1 MSLEQK
7 VQEALKKAMLAKDQ
21 AGMRTLRAIKSALM
35 LVKTEKGFSGEITGE
50 QEIQILQKMV
60 KQRRES
66 LDVYENQGRTDLA
79 ATEKEE
85 IEIIEKFLPEQ
96 LSEDKIK
103 EIIAT
108 IMQKVGANSMKDMG
122 KVMGLANKEM
132 AGKAD
137 GKTIAEIVKASLQ

>member
-1 MSLEQK
+1 
-7 VQEALKKAMLAKDQ
+7 
-21 AGMRTLRAIKSALM
+21 
-35 LVKTEKGFSGEITGE
+35 
-50 QEIQILQKMV
+50 
-60 KQRRES
+60 
-66 LDVYENQGRTDLA
+66 VYENQGRTDLA

-108 IMQKVGANSMKDMG
+108 IIQKVGANSMKDMG

>member
-7 VQEALKKAMLAKDQ
+7 VQEALKNAMLAKDQ

-35 LVKTEKGFSGEITGE
+35 LVKTEKGFSGEITAE

-60 KQRRES
+60 KQRKES
-66 LDVYENQGRTDLA
+66 LEVYENQGREDLA

-96 LSEDKIK
+96 LSEEKIK
-103 EIIAT
+103 AIVSSIIEKT
-108 IMQKVGANSMKDMG
+108 GASSMKDMG
-122 KVMGLANKEM
+122 KVMGMANKEM

>member
-1 MSLEQK
+1 MGLEQK

-35 LVKTEKGFSGEITGE
+35 LVKTEKGFSGEITEE

-60 KQRRES
+60 KQRKES
-66 LDVYENQGRTDLA
+66 LDVYENQGREDLA

-96 LSEDKIK
+96 LNEDKIRA
-103 EIIAT
+103 IIAT
-108 IMQKVGANSMKDMG
+108 IIQKTGASSMKDMG
-122 KVMGLANKEM
+122 KVMGMANKEM

>member
-1 MSLEQK
+1 MGLEQK

-35 LVKTEKGFSGEITGE
+35 LVKTEKGFSGEITEE

-60 KQRRES
+60 KQRKES

-96 LSEDKIK
+96 LNEDKIK

-108 IMQKVGANSMKDMG
+108 IIQKTGASSMKDMG
-122 KVMGLANKEM
+122 KVMGMANKEM